1 MIELAKGYK
10 YGCWIIEKDGKVSE
24 VSDSFLLLTGYDR
37 EEVLNNHMEVV
48 WTELLR
54 ADRSLNSL
62 SSGDKV
68 ILFSKSLDVR
78 FISVEWTSIGCE
90 EILYSIMEEENSRLE
105 CKNPFL
111 NRLIEDDRTGVGIYS
126 VQDFT
131 LIKANQTYLSY
142 LPSPYNSKEMA
153 YGKRLKDIIPNFE
166 VSNGEKA
173 WKSIVE
179 KNQSLYLVEKQGLL
193 LNKDECYWDNDIIPV
208 TENGE
213 VKYVVSMLDNVTER
227 VLGREHLRVK
237 NEQLEAILESASDTI
252 QIVDYEGNYVMKSS
266 YMGKSAMPHSEFGMK
281 SLNKFLDIYDKN
293 GSVMQF
299 EDLPAGRVLSGEIVM
314 GRQLIVEFNGRRKY
328 FNVSGKPILD
338 KEGKVIYG
346 VLITHDVTER
356 VEKEKKINLQQE
368 LLLKVEKEKREV
380 LENALAMK
388 DEFLSLISH
397 EFKTPL
403 NVIYSAVQLIEYVY
417 MNKLPDS
424 VKDLVK
430 SIKQNTFRQLRLVN
444 NLLDIT
450 RINSGKLKL
459 NMRSIDIV
467 LATEAITKSVKF
479 YASQKNIELE
489 FITNLSSKMISIDDE
504 KYERVILNLLS
515 NAIKFTPAGGRIKVQ
530 VEEDIKSSM
539 IKILVIDTGIGI
551 PTDKQELIFERFGQV
566 DSNLSRQ
573 AEGTGIGLSLVKLIV
588 DALGGTIKL
597 ESELGTGSIFII
609 TLPVKKVTDIEEKE
623 TCLDFDSRLV
633 NSIKVEFSD
642 IYF

>member
-1 MIELAKGYK
+1 MSRLAKVGK

-24 VSDSFLLLTGYDR
+24 VSDSFLCFTGYDR

-48 WTELLR
+48 WTEQLR
-54 ADRSLNSL
+54 ADRRLSSL
-62 SSGDKV
+62 SGGDKV

-78 FISVEWTSIGCE
+78 FISVECTSLGRE
-90 EILYSIMEEENSRLE
+90 EILYNLIEEKNSRLE
-105 CKNPFL
+105 CNNPFL

-126 VQDFT
+126 AQDFT
-131 LIKANQTYLSY
+131 LIKANQTYLNY

-153 YGKRLKDIIPNFE
+153 YGKSIKDMIPNFE
-166 VSNGEKA
+166 GSNGERV
-173 WKSIVE
+173 WKSIIE
-179 KNQSLYLVEKQGLL
+179 KNQSLYVVEKQGLL
-193 LNKDECYWDNDIIPV
+193 LKKDEYYWDNDIIPV

-252 QIVDYEGNYVMKSS
+252 QIVDYEGNYIMKSS
-266 YMGKSAMPHSEFGMK
+266 YVGKSAMPHSELGMK
-281 SLNKFLDIYDKN
+281 SLDDFLDIYDKN
-293 GSVMQF
+293 GSVIQF
-299 EDLPAGRVLSGEIVM
+299 SDLPVGRVLSGETVS
-314 GRQLIVEFNGRRKY
+314 GRQLIVKFNGRRKY

-368 LLLKVEKEKREV
+368 LLLKAEKEKREV

-417 MNKLPDS
+417 MSKLPGS

-459 NMRSIDIV
+459 SMKNIDIV
-467 LATEAITKSVKF
+467 LATEAITNSVKF
-479 YASQKNIELE
+479 YASQKNMELK

-515 NAIKFTPAGGRIKVQ
+515 NAIKFTPAGGSIKVHI
-530 VEEDIKSSM
+530 EEDIKSSM
-539 IKILVIDTGIGI
+539 IEIVVSDTGIGI

-597 ESELGTGSIFII
+597 ESKLGAGSIF
-609 TLPVKKVTDIEEKE
+609 TVMLPAKEITDIVEKE
-623 TCLDFDSRLV
+623 ASLDFDNRLV
-633 NSIKVEFSD
+633 NSINVEFSD